1 MLRWFVVGRRDL
13 TPVGDLID
21 LVLGQVARSDVA
33 PIVSLRQSWDVVAGE
48 WSGKCRPT
56 GLTAGVLTV
65 EVDNGMV
72 ASMLRFAGPPI
83 VAAAREHLG
92 AEPKVERL
100 NVRIAR
106 TKG

>member
-1 MLRWFVVGRRDL
+1 MGRGDL
-13 TPVGDLID
+13 TPVSDLID

-33 PIVSLRQSWDVVAGE
+33 PIVSLRQNWEVVAGE
-48 WSGKCRPT
+48 WAKKCRPI

-72 ASMLRFAGPPI
+72 ASMLRFAGPGI

-100 NVRIAR
+100 AVRIAGAR
-106 TKG
+106 S